1 MDKHNNK
8 GPGGELG
15 LYVHVP
21 FCAGKCPYCDFY
33 SVAPDDDTVNRYVSR
48 TLELMA
54 EYGRDCMRQVNTV
67 YFGGGTP
74 SLLGAERLAALLE
87 GAAKHF
93 HIAPGAEV
101 TCEANPTG
109 VSAGFFRE
117 IYSAGFNRL
126 SMGMQ
131 SANEDELRLLG
142 RRHGP
147 GEVRQAVGRARE
159 AGFGNIS
166 LDLMLALP
174 GSTEESLGKSIDF
187 AAGLSP
193 EHISAYILKVEPGTP
208 FAARGITLPDDDST
222 ASQYLFAVERLGGL
236 GYAQYEIS
244 NFSRPGY
251 ESRHNLCY
259 WRCGEYLG
267 LGPGAHSFYG
277 GRRFHWERDLDGYTG
292 GAAPADD
299 GPGGSMEEFA
309 MLNLRLGRGLRE
321 DDCAGRF
328 GAPGRELFAKIAAR
342 AAGCP
347 GALVTVSPGRVRFTP
362 EGFLV
367 SNALLARLLEDIE

>member
-1 MDKHNNK
+1 MYTDNK
-8 GPGGELG
+8 GPGGMLG

-33 SVAPDDDTVNRYVSR
+33 SLAPDDDTVDRYVSR

-54 EYGRDCMRQVNTV
+54 EYGSACTRQVGTI

-93 HIAPGAEV
+93 HLASGAEV

-109 VSAGFFRE
+109 VNGSFFRE
-117 IYSAGFNRL
+117 IYAAGFNRL

-131 SANEDELRLLG
+131 SANEDELKLLG

-147 GEVRQAVGRARE
+147 GDVWQAVEWARD
-159 AGFGNIS
+159 AGLKNIS

-174 GSTEESLGKSIDF
+174 GGTEESLERSINF
-187 AAGLSP
+187 AAELSP

-208 FAARGITLPDDDST
+208 FAARKLALPDDDSA
-222 ASQYLFAVERLGGL
+222 ASQYLFTVERLAAL

-267 LGPGAHSFYG
+267 LGPGAHSFYN
-277 GRRFHWERDLDGYTG
+277 GRRFYWARNLLGYIDGTL
-292 GAAPADD
+292 PTDD

-309 MLNLRLGRGLRE
+309 MLNLRLSRGLRE
-321 DDCAGRF
+321 DDCTERF
-328 GAPGRELFAKIAAR
+328 GAPGGELFAKIEAR
-342 AAGCP
+342 AAECP
-347 GALVTVSPGRVRFTP
+347 GVLINISPGRVRFTP

-367 SNALLARLLEDIE
+367 SNTLLARLLEDIK